1 MGPGISPLALKS
13 RDLSVCTLWG
23 GRFFLREIGKF
34 LIFFSLHREI
44 LGCLVK
50 FLFFPYRESPS
61 RESPYREIP
70 YRESPIGKVP
80 MGINPKGCLVV
91 WGGGAQRPRLF
102 AASEESVVK
111 TLRPARGKIFL
122 GVLFVKGEIVNFWLL
137 GSHPRGIF
145 EGFLLWSHPCR
156 VFSSK
161 RQADIAS
168 AWLEKRHI
176 ACQ

>member
-1 MGPGISPLALKS
+1 MFYHRSLVRSSLFSRVLLYWISVFLYQKIVVEYYHYFSAVWAAMGPGISPLALKS

-34 LIFFSLHREI
+34 FNFFSLHREI

-50 FLFFPYRESPS
+50 FLFFPYRESPY

-122 GVLFVKGEIVNFWLL
+122 GVLPPQGYLTRL
-137 GSHPRGIF
+137 
-145 EGFLLWSHPCR
+145 
-156 VFSSK
+156 
-161 RQADIAS
+161 
-168 AWLEKRHI
+168 
-176 ACQ
+176 